1 MANIGRGAVAVIGHG
16 VHDDGDAGGAVAF
29 VGNSFVV
36 VGRAAAERL
45 FNGALDVVVRHIG
58 RLRLGD
64 DRGETGVVRR
74 IAASAFLN
82 GNDHFTGDLGERLC
96 ALGVLGAFGFL
107 YVMPLGMS
115 GHAVIPPNKNT
126 FKEIIA
132 LSLPDDKGV
141 PYLPC
146 GIRIRSPG
154 FTGPGLADSIS
165 SRVEPNFFAT
175 VQSDSS
181 PSRIT
186 IRDGRSVSSA
196 VSPSSS
202 SI

>member
-36 VGRAAAERL
+36 IGRAAAERL

-58 RLRLGD
+58 VGS
-64 DRGETGVVRR
+64 GV
-74 IAASAFLN
+74 AAAFLN